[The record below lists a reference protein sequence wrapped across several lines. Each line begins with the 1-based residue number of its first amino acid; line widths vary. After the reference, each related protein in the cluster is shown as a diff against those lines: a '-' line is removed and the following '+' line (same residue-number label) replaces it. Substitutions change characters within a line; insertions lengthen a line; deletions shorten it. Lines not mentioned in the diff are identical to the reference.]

1 MSDSISLIPGDRLRV
16 ERRYLV
22 DGVVNTAM
30 AEGSFAGVQHVG
42 TVEYVVLRDEAGET
56 KLIPLANVSEITL
69 VATTERAAGAAEAA
83 AGRAE
88 PAWDPAVG

>member
-30 AEGSFAGVQHVG
+30 AEGCFAGVQHVG

-69 VATTERAAGAAEAA
+69 VATTERAAAAEAA